1 MNKREGVFSVIA
13 AIAILHTLGI
23 VYVWS
28 VFQTGVANTIFGGNN
43 AAAGL
48 TFSLLFANIS
58 VGSIVGGKLIGRYS
72 TRFVVFIG
80 GVILSSGFFLASFV
94 TANISW
100 LLWITYGCMGGIG
113 MGFVYSTSL
122 ACAQK
127 WYSHKKGFI
136 TGIILFAHGLGGVVF
151 APIAES
157 LIFSFGGTGVGESG
171 TFMVLSFII
180 FTVSSIGSIFMK
192 TPPDG
197 YMANNAILDIATAK
211 PENNFTSAEM
221 LKTPKFYLI
230 AATFPFACMGGLM
243 MIGFAKPIALAK
255 GLGATATVGVLAV
268 SLFNSLGRLFWGTV
282 SDKLGRINT
291 IIILLSGTAVV
302 SLLVNMAN
310 SYWIFVLIAAI
321 GFCYGGI
328 A

>member
-28 VFQTGVANTIFGGNN
+28 VFQTGVADTIFGGNN

-58 VGSIVGGKLIGRYS
+58 VGSIVGGKLISRYS
-72 TRFVVFIG
+72 TRFVIFIG

-151 APIAES
+151 APIVEN
-157 LIFSFGGTGVGESG
+157 LILSFGGTGVGESG
-171 TFMVLSFII
+171 TFMILSFII
-180 FTVSSIGSIFMK
+180 
-192 TPPDG
+192 
-197 YMANNAILDIATAK
+197 
-211 PENNFTSAEM
+211 
-221 LKTPKFYLI
+221 
-230 AATFPFACMGGLM
+230 
-243 MIGFAKPIALAK
+243 
-255 GLGATATVGVLAV
+255 
-268 SLFNSLGRLFWGTV
+268 
-282 SDKLGRINT
+282 
-291 IIILLSGTAVV
+291 LL
-302 SLLVNMAN
+302 
-310 SYWIFVLIAAI
+310 
-321 GFCYGGI
+321 
-328 A
+328 